1 MDIWVEWWFIRAGK
15 CSAKGNSANLFS
27 KGVTTTYSAINHMHV
42 SYESTPT
49 SVLGIIRFLSLY
61 Q

>member
-1 MDIWVEWWFIRAGK
+1 MDIWMEWWFIRAGK
-15 CSAKGNSANLFS
+15 CSTKGNSAKLFS
-27 KGVTTTYSAINHMHV
+27 KGVITIYSAINLIHV

-49 SVLGIIRFLSLY
+49 SVLGTVRFLSLY